1 MRFETAKF
9 GSIEIDPECI
19 ILLPH
24 GLIGFEQ
31 HRHWVLLSDGESDAV
46 GWLQSLRDP
55 ETAFLV
61 ATPQRFAPD
70 YRVRVS
76 RDEFHTLPWGGSDK
90 TIAVAIVSKHGDQFT
105 MNLKSPV
112 LINLDRCIGRQVVV
126 LDDQSIQHVISEQP
140 AILRKSA

>member
-9 GSIEIDPECI
+9 GHIEIDPECI

-31 HRHWVLLSDGESDAV
+31 HRHWVLLSDAESDAV

-61 ATPQRFAPD
+61 ATPQRFVSD

-76 RDEFHTLPWGGSDK
+76 RDEFQTLPWGGNDK
-90 TIAVAIVSKHGDQFT
+90 TIAVAIVNKHGEDFT
-105 MNLKSPV
+105 INLKSPV

-126 LDDQSIQHVISEQP
+126 LDDQPIQHRISAQP
-140 AILRKSA
+140 SFTRKSA